1 MELLILNTKLESDSI
16 IDTYK
21 SLIWTDR
28 YSSYGDFEV
37 YTSATINVLR
47 QVKKG

>member
-16 IDTYK
+16 IDAYK

-28 YSSYGDFEV
+28 YEIFQPLSPARSC
-37 YTSATINVLR
+37 
-47 QVKKG
+47 